1 MRSYFNKLF
10 MFELLFSFD
19 LKLNKM
25 EKNIKSDGWPIFLN
39 KNVLDVIDQDFKFK
53 SMTPVQVII
62 KKTINFLEK

>member
-1 MRSYFNKLF
+1 